1 MTIAWG
7 IFLPSVVLL
16 YYPAER
22 IMPTGQKLRTY
33 SQLSDPAQRHRHSW
47 WRWQPALWADALRI
61 AAAVWLLNFSI
72 VPAAGESRALAVVL
86 LGGLLMLALIPQM
99 VTRRKPDAMFAPVGY
114 VLAVL
119 FVLLPLSAAL
129 PAAVLGIVGL
139 MAIRDFTAFF
149 IGGGLMAVLLGYFL
163 GGSLVTSCMVAA
175 IFALPAIVSAMF
187 RCKLVLPVRVGSVT
201 IPVAPPR

>member
-16 YYPAER
+16 FYPAER
-22 IMPTGQKLRTY
+22 LLPTGQKLRTY

-47 WRWQPALWADALRI
+47 WRWQPVLWADALRI

-72 VPAAGESRALAVVL
+72 IPEAGESRALAVVL
-86 LGGLLMLALIPQM
+86 LGGLLIMALIPQM

-114 VLAVL
+114 VLALL

-139 MAIRDFTAFF
+139 VAIRDFTAFF
-149 IGGGLMAVLLGYFL
+149 IGGAIMSALLGYLL
-163 GGSLVTSCMVAA
+163 GGSLVTACMVAA
-175 IFALPAIVSAMF
+175 IFALPVVVSAMF
-187 RCKLVLPVRVGSVT
+187 RSKLVLPVQVGSVT
-201 IPVAPPR
+201 VPVAPPR

>member
-7 IFLPSVVLL
+7 LFLPSVVLL

-149 IGGGLMAVLLGYFL
+149 IGGSLMAVLLGYFL

-187 RCKLVLPVRVGSVT
+187 RCKLVLPVRVGRVT
-201 IPVAPPR
+201 IAVAPPR

>member
-1 MTIAWG
+1 MIIAWG
-7 IFLPSVVLL
+7 ILLPSVVLL

-22 IMPTGQKLRTY
+22 IIPFGHKLRTY

-61 AAAVWLLNFSI
+61 AAAVWLLDFSI
-72 VPAAGESRALAVVL
+72 VAEAGESRALAVVT
-86 LGGLLMLALIPQM
+86 LGGLLMLGLIPQM
-99 VTRRKPDAMFAPVGY
+99 VTRRKPDAMFAPAGY

-129 PAAVLGIVGL
+129 PTAVLGIVGL
-139 MAIRDFTAFF
+139 MALRDFTALFLV
-149 IGGGLMAVLLGYFL
+149 GGLMSVLLGYLL
-163 GGSLVTSCMVAA
+163 GGSVVTSCMVAA

>member
-22 IMPTGQKLRTY
+22 IMPASQKLRTY

-47 WRWQPALWADALRI
+47 WRWQPVLWADALRI
-61 AAAVWLLNFSI
+61 AAAVWLLDFSI
-72 VPAAGESRALAVVL
+72 APETGESNALAVVL
-86 LGGLLMLALIPQM
+86 LGGLLMLGLIPHM
-99 VTRRKPDAMFAPVGY
+99 VTRRKPDAMFAPLGY

-119 FVLLPLSAAL
+119 FILLPLSAAL

-149 IGGGLMAVLLGYFL
+149 IGGGIASVLLGYLL
-163 GGSLVTSCMVAA
+163 GGSLVTSCLVAA
-175 IFALPAIVSAMF
+175 IFALPFVVSAMF

-201 IPVAPPR
+201 VPVAPPR